1 MRLEPDVVDVHV
13 GRRVRQIRLL
23 KNLTQEELG
32 EKIGVSYQQVQKY
45 ETGANRISASRLYRI
60 AVEFDVAPG
69 WFFDGIEKVEVDLP
83 STSIPRS
90 AGSAR

>member
-13 GRRVRQIRLL
+13 GRRVREVRLL
-23 KNLTQEELG
+23 RNLTQEELG

-60 AVEFDVAPG
+60 AVEFDVLPG
-69 WFFDGIEKVEVDLP
+69 WFFEGIERVNVELP
-83 STSIPRS
+83 SS
-90 AGSAR
+90 AGQKSANAR

>member
-13 GRRVRQIRLL
+13 GRRVRQVRLL

-32 EKIGVSYQQVQKY
+32 QKIGVSYQQVQKY

-60 AVEFDVAPG
+60 AVEFEVEPG
-69 WFFDGIEKVEVDLP
+69 WFFDGIERVDVDLDQP
-83 STSIPRS
+83 ARM
-90 AGSAR
+90 GSGS